1 MARIYCYIIPNFT
14 RSPLSVTHTY
24 PYIII
29 PSLSS
34 PKFTPTLYFQQHPSI
49 NFSPFPQIIASSM
62 PIRPISM
69 TKVDDSIVKLSLILI
84 FSILTKKR
92 FHNVFEYFLAIV

>member
-1 MARIYCYIIPNFT
+1 
-14 RSPLSVTHTY
+14 
-24 PYIII
+24 
-29 PSLSS
+29 
-34 PKFTPTLYFQQHPSI
+34 
-49 NFSPFPQIIASSM
+49 M